1 MAAASTTRREW
12 RPTSDEKREGE
23 KPRLA
28 PKPRAL
34 CSPLHIGA
42 GGPGGPLLK
51 ARSLAK
57 TGGAARTSRPAMH
70 PMPQRLRRLTDA
82 PVLAKTVLFSLARM
96 GLVTS
101 QSRWVTSSK
110 SNLST
115 CTLGLRASRTPRDA
129 SIGAQAA
136 RSAHTPGRAPCL
148 AVRSADQPCG
158 PARDTP
164 NRSDSYPGPRSTS
177 PTTIAV
183 PRGTASA

>member
-1 MAAASTTRREW
+1 MA
-12 RPTSDEKREGE
+12 
-23 KPRLA
+23 
-28 PKPRAL
+28 
-34 CSPLHIGA
+34 
-42 GGPGGPLLK
+42 
-51 ARSLAK
+51 ARSLGRLIGQDRRSGQNLP
-57 TGGAARTSRPAMH
+57 TRND

-110 SNLST
+110 SHSSPT
-115 CTLGLRASRTPRDA
+115 ATLGLRAFATLRDA
-129 SIGAQAA
+129 TSGSQAA

-164 NRSDSYPGPRSTS
+164 NRSDTYPESLGQLLRQPSQS
-177 PTTIAV
+177 PGYGFEPEASPGQRGHDLV
-183 PRGTASA
+183 SAKRGTAAV